1 MQSHE
6 TYTPLQATRK
16 CANISAEQR
25 RLGADRLFKGSV
37 SNTYKL
43 NGKSF
48 YLKRVVL

>member
-6 TYTPLQATRK
+6 TYTPLQAGRK
-16 CANISAEQR
+16 GYSISPEQKRLAAE
-25 RLGADRLFKGSV
+25 RLSGKTVTNS
-37 SNTYKL
+37 YKL